1 MFWLSRHTDAICK
14 MQFFIEDYQM
24 SNRKKTQAA
33 AAPVTQAP
41 VANDPIKNTSISDS
55 LAELSSRHTRWFETE
70 YKASQHALY
79 EVLADCLTF
88 YVRIKDENKAQRA
101 HLDTYLAKHGI
112 QVGANSSLL
121 GKVVKA
127 MCGANSSKVNAY
139 ISVLKIAYDQ
149 GKKPLELKEWLIEQG
164 GIAKVRETFR
174 KRTNADSRDVMV
186 AKGMKQ
192 LGISTALGSHPVP
205 SNLTWDDTNDTK
217 YAVALVRK
225 DGEQFM
231 VMHYVT
237 RRALVQE
244 LLESIG
250 KRANDADI
258 AAAPD
263 AAPAKTR
270 EQLAAEVQT
279 IRDAA

>member
-1 MFWLSRHTDAICK
+1 
-14 MQFFIEDYQM
+14 M

-33 AAPVTQAP
+33 VAPITQAP
-41 VANDPIKNTSISDS
+41 AANDPIKNASIANS
-55 LAELSSRHTRWFETE
+55 LAELSSRHTRWFETS
-70 YKASQHALY
+70 YKPSQHALY

-139 ISVLKIAYDQ
+139 ISVLKIAFDQ
-149 GKKPLELKEWLIEQG
+149 RKKPLELKEWLIEQG

-174 KRTNADSRDVMV
+174 KRITADSRNALV
-186 AKGMKQ
+186 AKGMKK
-192 LGISTALGSHPVP
+192 LGTSTALGSHAVP
-205 SNLTWDDTNDTK
+205 SNLPWDDTNDTN

-237 RRALVQE
+237 RRGLVQE

-250 KRANDADI
+250 KSANDADI
-258 AAAPD
+258 ASAPD
-263 AAPAKTR
+263 AVPAKTR
-270 EQLAAEVQT
+270 EQLAADVQNV
-279 IRDAA
+279 RDAA